1 MLVTTNNLPDRLGRL
16 PWNGSYKNLLL
27 ARTILLHP
35 SPSISINTIYL
46 HPSQTITIPYSNNT
60 TTLLPS
66 QSRTKPNTYHIKTTL
81 PPTTA
86 FTSRGSYLSSMCF
99 GGNDDYDRGRP
110 FPRPR
115 YVTPRRQTRHWD
127 DDYDMPSWTRRAGE
141 GSRWGESDYNFP
153 RPPPRAHV
161 RREDEWVTKKY
172 RHGRRV
178 PGHWSEGTRIGFDDP
193 GVFR

>member
-1 MLVTTNNLPDRLGRL
+1 MERLLYKPLTR
-16 PWNGSYKNLLL
+16 SY
-27 ARTILLHP
+27 HP
-35 SPSISINTIYL
+35 SSSISIHLHQRYRPPSITNNNDTIFEQHNHSTARPVENETKYL
-46 HPSQTITIPYSNNT
+46 SHQ
-60 TTLLPS
+60 
-66 QSRTKPNTYHIKTTL
+66 TTL
-81 PPTTA
+81 PATTA
-86 FTSRGSYLSSMCF
+86 FTSRGSFLSSMCF

-115 YVTPRRQTRHWD
+115 YVTPRRQTRNWD
-127 DDYDMPSWTRRAGE
+127 DDYDMPRWTRRAGE